1 MNLEQMSG
9 KYLQVKQLFQL
20 KKIKIK
26 ICVEKIVRRISGT
39 DTTNI
44 LFISAPALTA
54 RGKQVKVIVKWML
67 KTINNRMNLPHI
79 LVINGQNSVLPT
91 P

>member
-20 KKIKIK
+20 KKKK